1 MLAQLLSG
9 GLIKGVAS
17 IVDQFHT
24 SDEEKAELQLK
35 AKAMVLQ
42 HIEQAEESL
51 RIELQARERIM
62 VAEMQSGDNF
72 TKRARPTLVYAGL
85 AMIAWKYCLAP
96 VAVAWLAWTYL
107 PSISRQNFGW
117 PGVAPSQFGRLA
129 AVRSVPA
136 CKINLFLIS
145 PGTSLLNLSWNRANA
160 SILRK

>member
-51 RIELQARERIM
+51 RIVLQARERIM
-62 VAEMQSGDNF
+62 GA
-72 TKRARPTLVYAGL
+72 
-85 AMIAWKYCLAP
+85 
-96 VAVAWLAWTYL
+96 
-107 PSISRQNFGW
+107 
-117 PGVAPSQFGRLA
+117 
-129 AVRSVPA
+129 
-136 CKINLFLIS
+136 
-145 PGTSLLNLSWNRANA
+145 
-160 SILRK
+160 